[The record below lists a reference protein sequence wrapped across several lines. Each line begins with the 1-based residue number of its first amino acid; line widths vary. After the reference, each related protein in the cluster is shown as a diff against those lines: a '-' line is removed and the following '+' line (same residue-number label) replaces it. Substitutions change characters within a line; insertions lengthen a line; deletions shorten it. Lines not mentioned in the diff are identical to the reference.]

1 MAVRSTFLGIE
12 VSKRGL
18 AVSQKGLDITSNN
31 VANINTPGY
40 TRQRVDISSVNMS
53 GSYRYPTG
61 SIDNAGQGSQV
72 DGIAQ
77 IRNKFLDVRFRDSNS
92 NTGYYEQQVS
102 ILTGVQNAIDEISSD
117 GLLTVYQE
125 AMDAIQNLSLNPNDS
140 VYAATA
146 KSAVNNVSLI
156 LQQFD
161 KSLRDVAEQQIYDTS
176 VIIDS
181 ANTCLDKIAT
191 INKALLL
198 ESNNELSN
206 VYSSNELNDQ
216 LNYLIDE
223 LSEYANIDVTWED
236 DTTVTIKINGH
247 TVVEGAWCD
256 KLQLNEHNNSTIDV
270 IYKSSGEQASF
281 SGGSIKANTDY
292 INGDSS
298 VTKGIQYYIHRMDD
312 FAVHFAGVMNNTIQE
327 YKLDEDGNQILDANG
342 DPVVQYK
349 TLIQTNDGTDTITAG
364 NITISDIWRA
374 NESYI
379 INDRPEGTNQNTS
392 FLQLISK
399 MEGDLKIDNFQGSL
413 EEFIETLNT
422 DVGEDIVF
430 AKSRYDACQIIT
442 TDLDNSRD
450 EISGVSYDEEG
461 ANLIMY
467 EKAYSAMARVMTA
480 MDEVLEKLINGTGL
494 VGR

>member
-40 TRQRVDISSVNMS
+40 TRQRVDISSVSVS
-53 GSYRYPTG
+53 GNYRYPTG
-61 SIDNAGQGSQV
+61 SVDNSGAGSQI

-77 IRNKFLDVRFRDSNS
+77 IRNKFLDVRFRDSNA

-125 AMDAIQNLSLNPNDS
+125 ALAAIQNLSMNPNDA

-146 KSAVNNVSLI
+146 KSAINNVNLI

-216 LNYLIDE
+216 LNLLIDE
-223 LSEYANIDVTWED
+223 LSSYANIDVTWES
-236 DTTVTIKINGH
+236 DTTATISINGH
-247 TVVEGAWCD
+247 VVVQGAWCD
-256 KLQLNEHNNSTIDV
+256 KMQLNKNSNSTIEV
-270 IYKSSGEQASF
+270 IYKSTGEQVSL
-281 SGGSIKANTDY
+281 SGGAIKANSDHDLLAHTNEFNFVSPGYNGDIY
-292 INGDSS
+292 INYRTASGS
-298 VTKGIQYYIHRMDD
+298 
-312 FAVHFAGVMNNTIQE
+312 
-327 YKLDEDGNQILDANG
+327 DGNISNYRFYNGKGTALANIYATTFYGALSGNATTATGFASAKTIALTGNVTGSATGGNGSNGWSIATTVASVPNAALPRRIQNYSTAGYDDANDATEQG
-342 DPVVQYK
+342 FHYM
-349 TLIQTNDGTDTITAG
+349 TTTATNRPSFVG
-364 NITISDIWRA
+364 NT
-374 NESYI
+374 
-379 INDRPEGTNQNTS
+379 TNKDYRI
-392 FLQLISK
+392 L
-399 MEGDLKIDNFQGSL
+399 
-413 EEFIETLNT
+413 
-422 DVGEDIVF
+422 
-430 AKSRYDACQIIT
+430 T
-442 TDLDNSRD
+442 T
-450 EISGVSYDEEG
+450 
-461 ANLIMY
+461 
-467 EKAYSAMARVMTA
+467 AYSSSWV
-480 MDEVLEKLINGTGL
+480 
-494 VGR
+494 